1 MNYIKKS
8 LLDKTKYLSIDYGL
22 RRVGIAVS
30 DEDKKYSF
38 SRDFLFNDKNLF
50 IKLLSLIEQEKIS
63 RIILGYPLNFKSE
76 KTSQTI
82 EVEKFKQKL
91 ESILQKNSLAI
102 FVDLFDERLTSNLAM
117 QNIISSGLK
126 KKKRQNKGL
135 VDSTAAQIILQD
147 YMDSLA
153 HKNKFL

>member
-1 MNYIKKS
+1 

-22 RRVGIAVS
+22 RRIGIAVS

-38 SRDFLFNDKNLF
+38 SRDFLYNDNSLFN
-50 IKLLSLIEQEKIS
+50 KLLSLIKQEKIS
-63 RIILGYPLNFKSE
+63 RIILGYPLNLKSE

-91 ESILQKNSLAI
+91 ESVLEKNSLDI
-102 FVDLFDERLTSNLAM
+102 SIDIFDERLTSNMAK
-117 QNIISSGLK
+117 QNIISSGLT

-147 YMDSLA
+147 YLDSLA
-153 HKNKFL
+153 HKN

>member
-1 MNYIKKS
+1 LI
-8 LLDKTKYLSIDYGL
+8 DKTKYLSIDYGL

-38 SRDFLFNDKNLF
+38 SRDFLYNDNSLY
-50 IKLLSLIEQEKIS
+50 INLLSLIKQEKIS
-63 RIILGYPLNFKSE
+63 KIILGYPLNFKSE

-91 ESILQKNSLAI
+91 ESILQENTLTISVA
-102 FVDLFDERLTSNLAM
+102 LFDERLTSNLAK

-147 YMDSLA
+147 YLDSIA
-153 HKNKFL
+153 SKN

>member
-1 MNYIKKS
+1 M
-8 LLDKTKYLSIDYGL
+8 LDKTKYLSIDYGL

-38 SRDFLFNDKNLF
+38 SRDFLYNDNSLYINLLLL
-50 IKLLSLIEQEKIS
+50 IKQEKIS

-91 ESILQKNSLAI
+91 ESVLQDNSPTI
-102 FVDLFDERLTSNLAM
+102 SVVLFDERLTSNLAK

-135 VDSTAAQIILQD
+135 IDSTAAQIILQD

-153 HKNKFL
+153 HKN

>member
-1 MNYIKKS
+1 M
-8 LLDKTKYLSIDYGL
+8 LDKTKYLSLDYGL

-63 RIILGYPLNFKSE
+63 RIILGYPLNLKSE

-102 FVDLFDERLTSNLAM
+102 FVDLFDERLTSNMAK
-117 QNIISSGLK
+117 QSIISSGLK
-126 KKKRQNKGL
+126 RKKRQDKGL

-153 HKNKFL
+153 HRN

>member
-1 MNYIKKS
+1 MI
-8 LLDKTKYLSIDYGL
+8 DKTKYLSIDYGL

-38 SRDFLFNDKNLF
+38 SRDFLYNDNSLYINLLLL
-50 IKLLSLIEQEKIS
+50 IKQENIS

-91 ESILQKNSLAI
+91 ESILQENSLTI
-102 FVDLFDERLTSNLAM
+102 SITLFDERLTSNLAK

-147 YMDSLA
+147 YLDSLA
-153 HKNKFL
+153 NKN

>member
-1 MNYIKKS
+1 MI
-8 LLDKTKYLSIDYGL
+8 DKTKYLSIDYGL

-38 SRDFLFNDKNLF
+38 SRDFLYNDNSLFN
-50 IKLLSLIEQEKIS
+50 KLLSLIKQEKIS
-63 RIILGYPLNFKSE
+63 RIILGYPLNLKSE

-91 ESILQKNSLAI
+91 ESILQENSLEI
-102 FVDLFDERLTSNLAM
+102 SVDLFDERLTSNMAK
-117 QNIISSGLK
+117 QSIISSGLK
-126 KKKRQNKGL
+126 MKKRQIKGF

-147 YMDSLA
+147 YMDSFT
-153 HKNKFL
+153 HRN

>member
-1 MNYIKKS
+1 M
-8 LLDKTKYLSIDYGL
+8 LDKTKYLSIDYGL

-38 SRDFLFNDKNLF
+38 SRDFLYNDNSLYINLLLL
-50 IKLLSLIEQEKIS
+50 IKQEKIS

-82 EVEKFKQKL
+82 EVEKYKQKL
-91 ESILQKNSLAI
+91 ESVLQDNSPTI
-102 FVDLFDERLTSNLAM
+102 SVVLFDERLTSNLAK

-135 VDSTAAQIILQD
+135 IDSTAAQIILQD

-153 HKNKFL
+153 HKN

>member
-1 MNYIKKS
+1 M
-8 LLDKTKYLSIDYGL
+8 LDKTKYLSIDYGL

-38 SRDFLFNDKNLF
+38 SRDFLYNDNSLF
-50 IKLLSLIEQEKIS
+50 IKLLSLIKQEKIS
-63 RIILGYPLNFKSE
+63 RIILGYPLNLKSE

-102 FVDLFDERLTSNLAM
+102 FVDLFDERLTSNMAK
-117 QNIISSGLK
+117 QSIISSGLK
-126 KKKRQNKGL
+126 KKKRQDKGL

-153 HKNKFL
+153 HRN

>member
-1 MNYIKKS
+1 LIK
-8 LLDKTKYLSIDYGL
+8 
-22 RRVGIAVS
+22 
-30 DEDKKYSF
+30 
-38 SRDFLFNDKNLF
+38 
-50 IKLLSLIEQEKIS
+50 QEKIS
-63 RIILGYPLNFKSE
+63 RIILGYPLNLKSE

-102 FVDLFDERLTSNLAM
+102 FVDLFDERLTSNLAK
-117 QNIISSGLK
+117 QSIISSGLK
-126 KKKRQNKGL
+126 RKKRQDKGL

-153 HKNKFL
+153 HRN

>member
-1 MNYIKKS
+1 MV
-8 LLDKTKYLSIDYGL
+8 DQTG
-22 RRVGIAVS
+22 
-30 DEDKKYSF
+30 
-38 SRDFLFNDKNLF
+38 KN
-50 IKLLSLIEQEKIS
+50 IQDH
-63 RIILGYPLNFKSE
+63 LGYPLNFKSE

-91 ESILQKNSLAI
+91 ESVLQDNSPTI
-102 FVDLFDERLTSNLAM
+102 SVVLFDERLTSNLAK

-135 VDSTAAQIILQD
+135 IDSTAAQIILQD

-153 HKNKFL
+153 HKN

>member
-63 RIILGYPLNFKSE
+63 RIILGYPLNLKSE

-102 FVDLFDERLTSNLAM
+102 FVDLFDERLTSNMAK
-117 QNIISSGLK
+117 QSIISSGLK
-126 KKKRQNKGL
+126 RKKRQDKGL

-153 HKNKFL
+153 HRN